1 MCAAAVLI
9 AAELGKKSE
18 AQDQISCGN
27 SNSRILL
34 TDNKEQLPVDKC
46 SKKKPHSQFL
56 SVCGGEL
63 LKFIK
68 QFKFKL
74 FGDSD
79 TNVIF

>member
-27 SNSRILL
+27 SNSRIRL

-56 SVCGGEL
+56 SVCVGGV
-63 LKFIK
+63 IK
-68 QFKFKL
+68 VHKTVQ
-74 FGDSD
+74 
-79 TNVIF
+79 I